1 MGPELMQF
9 SKDRLKDLGQKLR
22 PRLLTQLKILME
34 VSN

>member
-1 MGPELMQF
+1 MGPELMQVF
-9 SKDRLKDLGQKLR
+9 KGQAESSEQKLR